1 MCVSNYV
8 VTYLVGVFI
17 LTVRML
23 VEEAHARTHKET
35 PSSIITII
43 AAFISTR
50 HPCSPAHHLHP
61 HTDQKANQQNI
72 LKSKRISKTVNEP
85 PMLAT

>member
-72 LKSKRISKTVNEP
+72 QKAKEYLKLSINP
-85 PMLAT
+85 LC